1 MTKRLVRLL
10 LVLAALMPLAGPIA
24 CSKKTGVAAAPA
36 VVRGVRMVAVQARQ
50 VADTVDAIGTV
61 QPAEQATLAAQVM
74 GTVRSVAVREGD
86 RVRAGQTL
94 VTIDAAQLQSEA
106 ERARASAGAIEQ
118 QIAAAES
125 DAALAASTLRR
136 YEVLRE
142 KKSVSPQEFD
152 EVQARSKAAS
162 ARLDATRQQ
171 EKEARAAESS
181 ARTMQSY
188 TRIRAPFDGVVT
200 ERKVDPGA
208 LAAPGSP
215 LLTVEKASRLR
226 LEVSVDESLLSAVR
240 MGATVPVKIEAAGDA
255 PLEGKVVQIVP
266 AADPASRSFLVKIDL
281 PSTAGLRSGMFGSAQ
296 FPRGSRV
303 ILLVP
308 RSAVVTHGSL
318 QGVYAVDANRIA
330 NLRYITLGAMR
341 GSEAEVLSGLSAGD
355 AIVEAPGG
363 QELAGK
369 RIEAQP

>member
-1 MTKRLVRLL
+1 MMKWLARLPI
-10 LVLAALMPLAGPIA
+10 VLAALMPLAGPVA
-24 CSKKTGVAAAPA
+24 CSKKPEVVAAPA
-36 VVRGVRMVAVQARQ
+36 VVRGVRVVPVQARQ

-61 QPAEQATLAAQVM
+61 QPVEQATLAAQVM
-74 GTVRSVAVREGD
+74 GTVSSVAVREGD

-94 VTIDAAQLQSEA
+94 VTIHAAQLQSEA
-106 ERARASAGAIEQ
+106 ERARASAGAIGQ

-162 ARLDATRQQ
+162 ARLDAVRQQ

-181 ARTMQSY
+181 ARTIESY
-188 TRIRAPFDGVVT
+188 TRIHAPFDGVVT

-215 LLTVEKASRLR
+215 LLTVEKAGRLR

-240 MGATVPVKIEAAGDA
+240 MGAVIPVQIQAAGGA
-255 PLEGKVVQIVP
+255 PIEGKVVQIVP

-281 PSTAGLRSGMFGSAQ
+281 PSTAGVRSGMFGSAR

-303 ILLVP
+303 ILPVP

-318 QGVYAVDANRIA
+318 QGVYVVDASGIA
-330 NLRYITLGAMR
+330 SLRYITLGAAR
-341 GSEAEVLSGLSAGD
+341 GNEVEVQSGLSAGD
-355 AIVEAPGG
+355 TVIEAPGDR
-363 QELAGK
+363 ELAGK